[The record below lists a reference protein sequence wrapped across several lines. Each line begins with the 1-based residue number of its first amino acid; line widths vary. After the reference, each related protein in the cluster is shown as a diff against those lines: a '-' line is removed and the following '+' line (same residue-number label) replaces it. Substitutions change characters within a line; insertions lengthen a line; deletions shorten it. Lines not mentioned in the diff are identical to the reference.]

1 MYKLNEYLT
10 SSFMFRYFHLQ
21 NLPEFFTDYFMSNK
35 DFHNYNTRN
44 ASLLHKKF
52 NRTNYKNRTFSN
64 KGLIYGIIFLY
75 NTNKFDLFLYSKR
88 Q

>member
-10 SSFMFRYFHLQ
+10 SSFMFRYFYLQ

-44 ASLLHKKF
+44 ASLLDKKF
-52 NRTNYKNRTFSN
+52 IRTNCKNRTFSN
-64 KGLIYGIIFLY
+64 KGINLWNNLPLQYKQFRSDI
-75 NTNKFDLFLYSKR
+75 NN
-88 Q
+88 

>member
-1 MYKLNEYLT
+1 
-10 SSFMFRYFHLQ
+10 MFRYFHLQ
-21 NLPEFFTDYFMSNK
+21 NLPQFFTDYFMSN
-35 DFHNYNTRN
+35 DFHMISIMITQETHHYSKRHLIEQIIKIVH
-44 ASLLHKKF
+44 SL
-52 NRTNYKNRTFSN
+52 T